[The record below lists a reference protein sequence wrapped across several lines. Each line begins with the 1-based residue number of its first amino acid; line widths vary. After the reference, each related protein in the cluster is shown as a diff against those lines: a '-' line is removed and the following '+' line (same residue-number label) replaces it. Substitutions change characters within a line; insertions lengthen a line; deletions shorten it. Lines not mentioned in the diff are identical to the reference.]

1 MHTATGTFTA
11 IDLSLCSPD
20 ILMEIDFMVESD
32 SYGSDHFP
40 IILKIGV
47 SLPDALPRWNLNRAD
62 WVQFDHLCKE
72 KLTLDTIEL
81 YAEPIALFTDVLC
94 IIAKS
99 CIPKTT
105 AKQKKRCKPWFN
117 TECKDAMT
125 ARKSALDS
133 FKTNI
138 TSENLSNFR
147 IARAKARRA
156 CRENKRA
163 SWQQYVSRLNSR
175 TTLKS
180 TWDIVRRISGKYKA
194 NTVLHLKSNTYDI
207 TDVKEICNTLAKQF
221 AFNSSSDNYSHM
233 FNRYRLKLEKNT
245 IDFDTNEHY
254 SHNDVF
260 TLYELKQ
267 AIKVSRDTSPCIDT
281 VHYQLLK
288 HLPDDRLLLLL
299 YIFNHIWLT
308 HDFPTSWKTA
318 IIIPV
323 PKPGKVLSDPGS
335 YWPVALTSCLCKT
348 MARMV
353 NSRLTWYLERYKVIT
368 EYQSG
373 FRRRRPTVDNLV
385 TLETSI
391 RDAFVG
397 RKHLVSIFFDL
408 EKAYDTTWKH
418 GILLDVYKTSLRG
431 RLPMFSVIFYLIVIL
446 KFVSGTYSLILTH
459 RRQVS
464 HRVVFFPSHYL
475 VSILRVLY
483 LVYCLILNVPFM

>member
-1 MHTATGTFTA
+1 
-11 IDLSLCSPD
+11 
-20 ILMEIDFMVESD
+20 MVESD
-32 SYGSDHFP
+32 LYGSDHFP
-40 IILKIGV
+40 IILNIGV
-47 SLPDALPRWNLNRAD
+47 SLPDALSRWNLNRAA

-81 YAEPIALFTDVLC
+81 YAEPIVLFTDVLC

-99 CIPKTT
+99 CMPKTT

-117 TECKDAMT
+117 TECKDAMK
-125 ARKSALDS
+125 ARKSALAS

-163 SWQQYVSRLNSR
+163 SWQQYVSKPNSKS
-175 TTLKS
+175 LKS
-180 TWDIVRRISGKYKA
+180 TWDMVRRISGKYNA
-194 NTVLHLKSNTYDI
+194 NSISHLKYNTIDI

-233 FNRYRLKLEKNT
+233 FNRYRLKLEEKKT
-245 IDFDTNEHY
+245 IDFDTNDHY
-254 SHNDVF
+254 SYNDVF
-260 TLYELKQ
+260 TLHELKQ
-267 AIKVSRDTSPCIDT
+267 AIKVSRDTSPGIDT

-288 HLPDDRLLLLL
+288 HLPDDSLLLLL

-308 HDFPTSWKTA
+308 QDFPTSWKTA

-323 PKPGKVLSDPGS
+323 PKPKVLSDPGS
-335 YWPVALTSCLCKT
+335 YRPIARTSCLCKT
-348 MARMV
+348 MERMV
-353 NSRLTWYLERYKVIT
+353 NSRLTWYLERHMVIT

-373 FRRRRPTVDNLV
+373 FRRRRSTADNLV

-391 RDAFVG
+391 RDAFVI

-408 EKAYDTTWKH
+408 EKAYDTTWKY
-418 GILLDVYKTSLRG
+418 GILLDLYKTGLRG
-431 RLPMFSVIFYLIVIL
+431 RLPMFICDILSDRYFIVRVGNI
-446 KFVSGTYSLILTH
+446 YSD
-459 RRQVS
+459 
-464 HRVVFFPSHYL
+464 P
-475 VSILRVLY
+475 
-483 LVYCLILNVPFM
+483 